1 MNIETIKNFISNTVF
16 KSKKIDNGVLKA
28 LATVADDEE
37 QNGYNVFNSIK
48 ELARDTPNE
57 VYNNILP
64 LHIKTGKKAAAD
76 VLFDFIS
83 KSDTRLA
90 LTGVYSDKERGL
102 YCATD
107 AKYMAIAPMPDAVK
121 NTLEKSI
128 IKDKNGNEIT
138 AVYPNYFNVIPQKL
152 SNSIKLDSLYLYAG
166 FVGSL
171 CNFNACFFDDPN
183 YTAVEID
190 GVKFQPDLLLNMLN
204 AFCKCGCI
212 SATMQYNT
220 PEYPVMFTAA
230 NGLQVIAMPLRKQN
244 NGGYSFSVHARVNIL
259 TDDARLHNFCLDH
272 RKIFAGGN
280 EFFGTYKNPLYGVKF
295 EISQAEIN
303 KLDQNIKSDYINII
317 SRIAAGAVNR
327 VYDAKLKDIHGMN
340 ISGYLKECDYTVA
353 SEHTA
358 FEHKWFA
365 DKVKS
370 IKTPNDCKSALP
382 LIFEWMQNINDYV
395 SRLVNSGYK
404 SEYSG
409 GIASFNIEYYEK
421 AIFEACQKNIADE
434 KITLEY
440 AESLFQG
447 GRERYN
453 AIAELTNNAQ
463 IELEKREKEMQA
475 AIPADSGIYITQQ
488 KSNGKTELYYQHEKT
503 GWNLYK
509 TIEELLSEKQAIEL
523 QDQER
528 KQAENNNKSCIVI
541 DSGFTADK
549 EKAEF
554 ERLQAEKAK
563 MHGYSDN
570 LDGIKKYRAVNF
582 LAEITPYINAELK
595 GKTRREIVE
604 MYLLNGYTPE
614 EYNYV
619 DGKTYYRYKKYITIN
634 GITAASCQAID
645 SKIEY
650 DYAVYLHENKI
661 IQPDNIK
668 QDTADAE
675 NKQDTAVASD
685 QTPLPDKDIQP
696 EQTAVKPPKNANSDD
711 VDKLP
716 YWDKARELCIVSSGT
731 LANLLNCDKYS
742 VIERVEYEWQEY
754 IARNGTTADNW
765 QKCWQEF
772 QQSEEYNYLALLYS
786 LPLPLPDERKPDISG
801 SSGNDCPDNA
811 SGIASNADAELP
823 PDDTMPPNA
832 CTRAYEHTDCH
843 CKPSMQASYYMRMHT
858 GKHTDCPPDKS
869 NVAISCTQAGIHTDQ
884 HRQRCGIAS
893 VAVPAAVP
901 DG

>member
-16 KSKKIDNGVLKA
+16 KSKKIDNGVLQA
-28 LATVADDEE
+28 LAIAADDEE
-37 QNGYNVFNSIK
+37 QKGYNVFSSIK
-48 ELARDTPNE
+48 ELARDTPDE

-128 IKDKNGNEIT
+128 IKDKNGNQIN
-138 AVYPNYFNVIPQKL
+138 AVYPDYFRIIPQNC
-152 SNSIKLDSLYLYAG
+152 SNSVKLDSLYLYAG

-171 CNFNACFFDDPN
+171 CNFNACFFGDPN
-183 YTAVEID
+183 RIAVEID

-212 SATMQYNT
+212 AVTMQYNT

-230 NGLQVIAMPLRKQN
+230 NGLQVIAMPLHKQN
-244 NGGYSFSVHARVNIL
+244 NGGYSFPVRARVNIL
-259 TDDARLHNFCLDH
+259 TDNARLHNFCLNH
-272 RKIFAGGN
+272 EKIFAGGN
-280 EFFGTYKNPLYGVKF
+280 EFFGTCKNPLYGVKF
-295 EISQAEIN
+295 SISQAEIN
-303 KLDQNIKSDYINII
+303 KLDQNVKSEYINIV

-327 VYDAKLKDIHGMN
+327 VFDAKLKDIHGMN

-358 FEHKWFA
+358 FEHKWFV

-370 IKTPNDCKSALP
+370 IKSPDDCKSALP

-404 SEYSG
+404 SDYSG

-440 AESLFQG
+440 AESLFYG
-447 GRERYN
+447 GYERYN
-453 AIAELTNNAQ
+453 AIAELVNNAAA
-463 IELEKREKEMQA
+463 ELERKEKEMQA

-488 KSNGKTELYYQHEKT
+488 KNNGKTELYYQHEKT

-509 TIEELLSEKQAIEL
+509 TIEELLSEKQAMERL
-523 QDQER
+523 ENER
-528 KQAENNNKSCIVI
+528 KQTAELAKAENKNKSCIVI

-563 MHGYSDN
+563 MHGYDET
-570 LDGIKKYRAVNF
+570 LAGIKKHRAVNF

-604 MYLLNGYTPE
+604 MYLLKGYMPE

-634 GITAASCQAID
+634 GITAASCRAID

-668 QDTADAE
+668 QDTADAV
-675 NKQDTAVASD
+675 NKQDTAVTSD
-685 QTPLPDKDIQP
+685 QTPPPDKDIQP

-716 YWDKARELCIVSSGT
+716 YWDKARELCTVSSGT
-731 LANLLNCDKYS
+731 LANRLNTDKYS
-742 VIERVEYEWQEY
+742 VIERVETTWQEF
-754 IARNGTTADNW
+754 IARNGTTAKNW
-765 QKCWQEF
+765 QDALKEF
-772 QQSEEYNYLALLYS
+772 MLSAEYIAIARLYN
-786 LPLPLPDERKPDISG
+786 LPIPLKPIAADKTPLSADTP
-801 SSGNDCPDNA
+801 SSGNQCHNTPDNA
-811 SGIASNADAELP
+811 CNCNYADLP
-823 PDDTMPPNA
+823 ADNSTPPNA

-843 CKPSMQASYYMRMHT
+843 YKPSMQSSSYMRAHACSRADCY
-858 GKHTDCPPDKS
+858 KHYGGG
-869 NVAISCTQAGIHTDQ
+869 NVAS
-884 HRQRCGIAS
+884 R
-893 VAVPAAVP
+893 VANAVP

>member
-16 KSKKIDNGVLKA
+16 KSKKIDNGVLQA
-28 LATVADDEE
+28 LAIAADDEE
-37 QNGYNVFNSIK
+37 QNGYNVFSSIK
-48 ELARDTPNE
+48 ELARDTPDE
-57 VYNNILP
+57 VYNNLLP

-76 VLFDFIS
+76 VLFDFTANI
-83 KSDTRLA
+83 KEMRQA
-90 LTGVYSDKERGL
+90 LHGVYSDKERGL

-128 IKDKNGNEIT
+128 IKDKNGNEIK
-138 AVYPNYFNVIPQKL
+138 AVYPNYFNVIPQNC
-152 SNSIKLDSLYLYAG
+152 SNAVKLDSLYLYAG

-171 CNFNACFFDDPN
+171 CNFNACFFDNPN
-183 YTAVEID
+183 KIAVEID
-190 GVKFQPDLLLNMLN
+190 GVKFQPDLLLNMLH
-204 AFCKCGCI
+204 AFCKCGCN
-212 SATMQYNT
+212 AVTMQYNT

-230 NGLQVIAMPLRKQN
+230 NGLKVIAMPLRGKN
-244 NGGYSFSVHARVNIL
+244 NGGFSFPVHARVNIL

-280 EFFGTYKNPLYGVKF
+280 EFFGTYKNPLYNAKF
-295 EISQAEIN
+295 AISQDEIN
-303 KLDQNIKSDYINII
+303 KLDQNIKRDYINII

-327 VYDAKLKDIHGMN
+327 VFDAKIKDIHGMN
-340 ISGYLKECDYTVA
+340 ISGYLQESDYTVA

-358 FEHKWFA
+358 FEHKWFV

-370 IKTPNDCKSALP
+370 IKTPDDCKSALP
-382 LIFEWMQNINDYV
+382 LIFEWMRNINDYV
-395 SRLVNSGYK
+395 SRLKNSGYK

-421 AIFEACQKNIADE
+421 AIFEACQKNTADE

-440 AESLFQG
+440 AESLFYG

-488 KSNGKTELYYQHEKT
+488 KNNGKTELYYQHKKT

-509 TIEELLSEKQAIEL
+509 TIEDLQREKQAIEL
-523 QDQER
+523 QDQAR
-528 KQAENNNKSCIVI
+528 QQAENNNKSCIVI

-563 MHGYSDN
+563 MHGYTDN

-604 MYLLNGYTPE
+604 MYLHDGYTPE
-614 EYNYV
+614 EYNL
-619 DGKTYYRYKKYITIN
+619 DGKTYYRYKKYITVN
-634 GITAASCQAID
+634 GITAASCHAID
-645 SKIEY
+645 SKIEF

-675 NKQDTAVASD
+675 NKQDTAVTSD
-685 QTPLPDKDIQP
+685 QTPPPDKDIQP

-711 VDKLP
+711 ADKLP

-731 LANLLNCDKYS
+731 LANRLNTDKYS
-742 VIERVEYEWQEY
+742 VIERVETTWQEF
-754 IARNGTTADNW
+754 IARNGTTAKNW
-765 QKCWQEF
+765 QDALKEF
-772 QQSEEYNYLALLYS
+772 MLSDEYIAIARQYNLTMPQITPIAADNT
-786 LPLPLPDERKPDISG
+786 PLSADTP
-801 SSGNDCPDNA
+801 SSGNQCHNAPDNA
-811 SGIASNADAELP
+811 CSCNHADLP
-823 PDDTMPPNA
+823 ADNSMPPNA
-832 CTRAYEHTDCH
+832 CMRAYEHTDCH
-843 CKPSMQASYYMRMHT
+843 CKPPMQSSSYMRMQACSRADSY
-858 GKHTDCPPDKS
+858 KHYGGG
-869 NVAISCTQAGIHTDQ
+869 NVAS
-884 HRQRCGIAS
+884 R
-893 VAVPAAVP
+893 VANAVP

>member
-1 MNIETIKNFISNTVF
+1 MNIEIIKNFISNTVF
-16 KSKKIDNGVLKA
+16 KSKKIDNGVLTA
-28 LATVADDEE
+28 LAIAADDEE
-37 QNGYNVFNSIK
+37 QNGYNVFSSIK
-48 ELARDTPNE
+48 ELAIDTPDE
-57 VYNNILP
+57 VYNNLLP

-76 VLFDFIS
+76 VLFDFTANA
-83 KSDTRLA
+83 KEMRPA
-90 LTGVYSDKERGL
+90 LHGVYSDKERGL

-128 IKDKNGNEIT
+128 IKDKNGNQIN
-138 AVYPNYFNVIPQKL
+138 AVYPDYFRIIPQNC
-152 SNSIKLDSLYLYAG
+152 SNSVKLESLYLYAG
-166 FVGSL
+166 FVAAL
-171 CNFNACFFDDPN
+171 CNFNACFFDDVN

-212 SATMQYNT
+212 SVTMQYNT
-220 PEYPVMFTAA
+220 VYDPVVFTAA

-244 NGGYSFSVHARVNIL
+244 NGGYSFPVHARVNML
-259 TDDARLHNFCLDH
+259 TDDARLYNFCFDH

-280 EFFGTYKNPLYGVKF
+280 EFFGTCKNPLYGVKF
-295 EISQAEIN
+295 EISQAEIE
-303 KLDQNIKSDYINII
+303 KLDENIKRHYHDII
-317 SRIAAGAVNR
+317 SRIATGAVYR
-327 VYDAKLKDIHGMN
+327 AYDAKAKNLDGMN
-340 ISGYLKECDYTVA
+340 ISGYIKESDYTVA
-353 SEHTA
+353 SEKTA
-358 FEHKWFA
+358 FEHKWFV

-370 IKTPNDCKSALP
+370 IKSPDDCKSALP
-382 LIFEWMQNINDYV
+382 LIFEWMRNINDYV

-404 SEYSG
+404 SDYSG

-440 AESLFQG
+440 AESLFYG
-447 GRERYN
+447 GYERYN
-453 AIAELTNNAQ
+453 AIAELVNNAAA
-463 IELEKREKEMQA
+463 ELERKEKEMQA

-488 KSNGKTELYYQHEKT
+488 KNNGKTELYYQHEKC

-509 TIEELLSEKQAIEL
+509 TIEELLSEKQAIERL
-523 QDQER
+523 ENER
-528 KQAENNNKSCIVI
+528 KQTAELAKAENKSNSCIVI

-563 MHGYSDN
+563 MHGYTDN

-604 MYLLNGYTPE
+604 MYLHNGYTPE
-614 EYNYV
+614 EYNL
-619 DGKTYYRYKKYITIN
+619 DGKTYYRHKKYITVN

-675 NKQDTAVASD
+675 NKQDTAVTSD
-685 QTPLPDKDIQP
+685 QTPPPDKDIQP
-696 EQTAVKPPKNANSDD
+696 EQNAVKPPKNANSDD

-716 YWDKARELCIVSSGT
+716 YWDKVRELCAVSDGT
-731 LANLLNCDKYS
+731 LANLLNCDKYG
-742 VIERVEYEWQEY
+742 VIERVETTWQEF
-754 IARNGTTADNW
+754 IARNGTTAKNW
-765 QKCWQEF
+765 QAALIEF
-772 QQSEEYNYLALLYS
+772 MLSDEYIAIARQYNLTMPQITPIAADKTPSSVDTPAICNQSHNT
-786 LPLPLPDERKPDISG
+786 
-801 SSGNDCPDNA
+801 PDNA
-811 SGIASNADAELP
+811 CNCNHADLP
-823 PDDTMPPNA
+823 ADNTMPPNA
-832 CTRAYEHTDCH
+832 CARAYEHTDCH
-843 CKPSMQASYYMRMHT
+843 CKPSMKSSSYMCTRACRRA
-858 GKHTDCPPDKS
+858 DCENKK
-869 NVAISCTQAGIHTDQ
+869 
-884 HRQRCGIAS
+884 RR
-893 VAVPAAVP
+893 
-901 DG
+901 